1 MISTLFSS
9 IIFLN
14 KFLLQQSPRTG
25 IIKEISGYFLVIIFV
40 ISNKFFSLE
49 SMYGNNE
56 KKINIAIYESP
67 GSLKYYASM
76 DGTYPAS
83 EEISRLKGKTTAGLP
98 YTTDELRDMAFS
110 GDNPNQ
116 GILTL
121 PSVVLLKGGVPIILK
136 DGTHIG
142 GVGVSGA
149 SGGFD
154 KNCAEK
160 AVEIAKNIMVE

>member
-1 MISTLFSS
+1 MKRILFFFTVVLFISNLSAE
-9 IIFLN
+9 
-14 KFLLQQSPRTG
+14 
-25 IIKEISGYFLVIIFV
+25 IIKKPIITLKV
-40 ISNKFFSLE
+40 AKKMAE
-49 SMYGNNE
+49 SCINLAKEDN

-98 YTTDELRDMAFS
+98 YSTDELRDMAFS
-110 GDNPNQ
+110 GNNPNQ
-116 GILTL
+116 GLLTL
-121 PSVVLLKGGVPIILK
+121 PTVVLLKGGVPIILK
-136 DGTHIG
+136 DGAHVG

-154 KNCAEK
+154 KRCAEE
-160 AVEIAKNIMVE
+160 AVKIAKNIMVE